1 MSLFNR
7 NAPVTDSNIRILHAV
22 PTANP
27 IDIYANG
34 NLIASNV
41 SFGKLTKYSA
51 YTIAFTGYHHHSWF
65 KLHNISSYTTR

>member
-27 IDIYANG
+27 IDKIG
-34 NLIASNV
+34 RASCRERV
-41 SFGKLTKYSA
+41 
-51 YTIAFTGYHHHSWF
+51 
-65 KLHNISSYTTR
+65 

>member
-27 IDIYANG
+27 IFIYAIG

-41 SFGKLTKYSA
+41 SFG
-51 YTIAFTGYHHHSWF
+51 
-65 KLHNISSYTTR
+65 